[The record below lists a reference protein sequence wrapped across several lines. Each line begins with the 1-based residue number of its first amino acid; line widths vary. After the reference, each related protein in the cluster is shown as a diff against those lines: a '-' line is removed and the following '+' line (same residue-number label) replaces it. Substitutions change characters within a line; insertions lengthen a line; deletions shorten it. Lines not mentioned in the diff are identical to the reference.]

1 MKWYLRY
8 AAGVLFVIALLI
20 LLFSPLID
28 VSVMELS
35 LIDVL
40 KLSSGIGDSGAWG
53 GIGDVLEEYM
63 KPFFFVVLFL
73 ALLVLAS
80 VLGCVLLSWRSA
92 YVAAVAGVAVTNLV
106 TIISVWTLYSKIKE
120 LRQGLDFFGMGG
132 LVSLHKAPI
141 VLWFLI
147 SAAILAIGVW
157 GICQAAKM
165 PEADRPEEI
174 LPENFNHRRN
184 PWEHRQDL
192 TAQVRRED
200 YLNRIN
206 ELEQEKERREMYQ
219 EIAHEKQEKK
229 EKEWRQEAMS
239 HFQGALKGLDGIYQ
253 KKIYPL
259 EERRP
264 VYFVSDGTQTFVT
277 EEKQE
282 ELLAELYYIGAYG
295 EYCVTPAKRQV
306 CFLESGQ
313 PLGAGRHYYLR
324 RGTRICLEGQSF
336 LLA

>member
-40 KLSSGIGDSGAWG
+40 KLGSGIGDSGAWG

-73 ALLVLAS
+73 VLLVLAS

-106 TIISVWTLYSKIKE
+106 TIISVWILYSKIKE
-120 LRQGLDFFGMGG
+120 LRQGLSFFGMEG

-141 VLWFLI
+141 ILWFLI

-157 GICQAAKM
+157 GIHQAVKM
-165 PEADRPEEI
+165 PEADQPEEI

-219 EIAHEKQEKK
+219 EIAHEKQE
-229 EKEWRQEAMS
+229 AMS

-253 KKIYPL
+253 KKVYPL

-264 VYFVSDGTQTFVT
+264 VYFVSDGTQMFVT
-277 EEKQE
+277 EEKQK

-295 EYCVTPAKRQV
+295 EYCVTPAKRQA